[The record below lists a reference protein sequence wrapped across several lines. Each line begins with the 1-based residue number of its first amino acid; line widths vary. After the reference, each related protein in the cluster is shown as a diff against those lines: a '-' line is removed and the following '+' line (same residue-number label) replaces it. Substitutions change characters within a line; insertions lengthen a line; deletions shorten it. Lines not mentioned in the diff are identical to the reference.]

1 MPRASTVNRA
11 LSHRLGKPSVLV
23 LGTLPICWLLF
34 AALTD
39 RLGANPAESLIRST
53 GDWALRFL
61 CITLAVTPL
70 RVLAAWTA
78 LARYRRVLGLFVYF
92 YAMLHL
98 LAYAWLD
105 MGLDAGDIGA
115 DIVKRPFILVGFT
128 SFLLLTPLA
137 LTSNH
142 RAVRRLGAQRWQW
155 LHRAV
160 YAVAGLVVLHFF
172 WMRAGKQD
180 FGEVLV
186 YGSFLSLLLG
196 WRMWRRWRPQR
207 IAPGATAGSGEIN
220 VQHPKGVGK
229 HRAPGSR

>member
-1 MPRASTVNRA
+1 MLNRI
-11 LSHRLGKPSVLV
+11 LSHRLGKPITLV
-23 LGTLPICWLLF
+23 LGALPICWLLF

-53 GDWALRFL
+53 GDWTLRFL

-78 LARYRRVLGLFVYF
+78 LARYRRMMGLYVYF
-92 YAMLHL
+92 YATLHL
-98 LAYAWLD
+98 LGYAWLD
-105 MGLDAGDIGA
+105 MGLDAVDIGA

-142 RAVRRLGAQRWQW
+142 RAVRWLGAQRWQW
-155 LHRAV
+155 LHRTV
-160 YAVAGLVVLHFF
+160 YAVAGLAVLHFF

-180 FGEVLV
+180 FGEVLA
-186 YGSFLSLLLG
+186 YGSFLGVLLG
-196 WRMWRRWRPQR
+196 WRLCRRWRSLR
-207 IAPGATAGSGEIN
+207 IARMAAADIGETSA
-220 VQHPKGVGK
+220 QYPQASDKQ
-229 HRAPGSR
+229 RAPASG

>member
-1 MPRASTVNRA
+1 MMNRV
-11 LSHRLGKPSVLV
+11 LSHRFARPTALALGA
-23 LGTLPICWLLF
+23 LPFFWLLF

-39 RLGANPAESLIRST
+39 QLGANPAESLIRSM

-78 LARYRRVLGLFVYF
+78 LARYRRMLGLYVYF
-92 YAMLHL
+92 YASMHL

-105 MGLDAGDIGA
+105 MNLDAADIGA

-128 SFLLLTPLA
+128 SFLLLTSLA

-142 RAVRRLGAQRWQW
+142 HAVRRLGAQRWQW
-155 LHRAV
+155 LHRMV
-160 YAVAGLVVLHFF
+160 YVVACLVVLHFF

-180 FGEVLV
+180 FAEVLA
-186 YGSFLSLLLG
+186 YGSFLGLLMG
-196 WRMWRRWRPQR
+196 WRFWRWWRSPRTDRMAGAEIGKAEAQSPQ
-207 IAPGATAGSGEIN
+207 ASGGRSS
-220 VQHPKGVGK
+220 QTSG
-229 HRAPGSR
+229 